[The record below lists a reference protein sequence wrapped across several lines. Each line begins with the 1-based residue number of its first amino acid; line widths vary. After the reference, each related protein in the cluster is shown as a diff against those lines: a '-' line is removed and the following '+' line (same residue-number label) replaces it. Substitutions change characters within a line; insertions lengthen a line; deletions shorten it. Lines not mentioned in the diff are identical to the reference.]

1 MSNKGEAY
9 VIATA
14 IYAGTK
20 GTGKVDIDEI
30 SDRLY
35 HAMQTTGSLSSDEAK
50 ADVYAQLAESLTADT
65 HFEDAVSIIEAAL
78 GETEKYIG

>member
-20 GTGKVDIDEI
+20 GTGRVDIDEI

-35 HAMQTTGSLSSDEAK
+35 HAMQATGTLTTEEAK

-65 HFEDAVSIIEAAL
+65 PFEEAVSIIEAAL
-78 GETEKYIG
+78 DETEKYIG

>member
-1 MSNKGEAY
+1 MSNQGEAY

-20 GTGKVDIDEI
+20 GTGRVDIDEI

-35 HAMQTTGSLSSDEAK
+35 HAMQTTGTLSTDEAK
-50 ADVYAQLAESLTADT
+50 ADVYAQLAERLTADT
-65 HFEDAVSIIEAAL
+65 PFEEAVSTIEAAL
-78 GETEKYIG
+78 DETEKYIG

>member
-1 MSNKGEAY
+1 MSNQGKAY

-20 GTGKVDIDEI
+20 GTGKVYIDDV

-35 HAMQTTGSLSSDEAK
+35 HAMSSMGELGTDEAK
-50 ADVYAQLAESLTADT
+50 ADMYAQLAERLTANT
-65 HFEDAVSIIEAAL
+65 KFEDAVNIIEGAL
-78 GETEKYIG
+78 DETEKYIG

>member
-35 HAMQTTGSLSSDEAK
+35 HTLSGMAMLTTDDAK

-65 HFEDAVSIIEAAL
+65 PFEEAVSIIEAAL
-78 GETEKYIG
+78 DETEKYVG